1 MPITRITRQDLGA
14 SVFATPVIGLGTTA
28 APGTQGQAIQ
38 SDATIVAFDNVAPS
52 TQAFGDTAVVGTAVH
67 SARRDHRHAMP
78 PLAFVDG
85 VIPTGVIDGANATFA
100 LPGAPDPASSLAVY
114 LNGLRRAAGVHYTL
128 AASTITFL
136 AGHIPQSGDNL
147 LVDYRS

>member
-38 SDATIVAFDNVAPS
+38 TDATIVAFDNVAPS

-67 SARRDHRHAMP
+67 GARRDHRHAMP
-78 PLAFVDG
+78 SLTFVDG
-85 VIPTGVIDGANATFA
+85 ITPTGVIDGVNTVFT
-100 LPGAPDPASSLAVY
+100 LPEAPNPASSLAVY
-114 LNGLRRAAGVHYTL
+114 LGGLRRAAGVHYTL
-128 AASTITFL
+128 NASTITFL
-136 AGHIPQSGDNL
+136 AGSIPQTGDVIL
-147 LVDYRS
+147 ADYRR